1 MNSIIHQPN
10 YSRSREKQSA
20 RLRNIKIFEILT
32 GRNKLSPTDLYITL
46 CNIQDATPHSEIN
59 QIVAENFC
67 TKKQFVGIDFDKDLI
82 EKNQSIHP
90 EARFINDD
98 WKQALNK
105 IEFSGGLIYFDST
118 SLAEKDR
125 ACHALKKTLEFADH
139 PETVVIANVMMN
151 NPHVFGGSAVAGQ
164 SDHLFDPET
173 LINNI
178 FNDNPYKWHKW
189 NRNDSHVFKVPSY
202 EYKTTNKTLMR
213 SYIFFHGIMSEK
225 KIELI
230 NNL

>member
-1 MNSIIHQPN
+1 MNSQPL
-10 YSRSREKQSA
+10 YAGSIPKSFA
-20 RLRNIKIFEILT
+20 RIRNPKIFKILT
-32 GRNKLSPTDLYITL
+32 GRFGLKSNEKYITL
-46 CNIQDATPHSEIN
+46 SNIQNETKNSEIN

-67 TKKQFVGIDFDKDLI
+67 TKKQFVGIDNDRTIIKFNRK
-82 EKNQSIHP
+82 KHP
-90 EARFINDD
+90 EAKWIYGD
-98 WKQALNK
+98 WSRSLSS
-105 IEFSGGLIYFDST
+105 IDFSGGLIYFDST
-118 SLAEKDR
+118 NLAEKDR
-125 ACHALKKTLEFADH
+125 AFHALKKTLEFADH

-151 NPHVFGGSAVAGQ
+151 NPHVFGGSTVAGQ

-189 NRNDSHVFKVPSY
+189 NRNEEDDSHCYVPSY